1 MRSYRSDILEDR
13 ATNRVRVGAL
23 PPLVRS
29 RLGYLVTANDVQELR
44 AAVATGRLPADFEAK
59 LTKLGEG
66 SLIERYVEHN
76 SRLIFALLVA
86 AQQGSFSGASVS
98 DRERLL
104 RVLAY
109 VRKDDDAIPDYLS
122 GGFVDDQQEVRA
134 TAMELGPLL
143 QDYRGWRLRNEVP
156 CMWWSG
162 DLRASACRSA
172 APA

>member
-1 MRSYRSDILEDR
+1 MRSYRSDILEQR
-13 ATNRVRVGAL
+13 ATNRVRVGVQ

-29 RLGYLVTANDVQELR
+29 GFGYLVTANDVQDLR
-44 AAVATGRLPADFEAK
+44 AAVVKGRLPADFEAK

-76 SRLIFALLVA
+76 CRLIFALLVA
-86 AQQGSFSGASVS
+86 ALQGSFIQASAS
-98 DRERLL
+98 DRERFL

-122 GGFVDDQQEVRA
+122 GGYMDDQQEVRTAA
-134 TAMELGPLL
+134 TELGSLL
-143 QDYRGWRLRNEVP
+143 QAYRGWRLRHEVP
-156 CMWWSG
+156 CMWLSG
-162 DLRASACRSA
+162 DWRPGACRPE